1 MDGPPNRGCREGQP
15 IPRALRV
22 PCCRGLDEEQHVAH
36 LVRWDSGTFSENTGP
51 QWLSWEGL
59 GLEKW
64 GHLITTS
71 LVNVLGTQEPESLE
85 EKVP

>member
-1 MDGPPNRGCREGQP
+1 M
-15 IPRALRV
+15 
-22 PCCRGLDEEQHVAH
+22 AH
-36 LVRWDSGTFSENTGP
+36 LVRCDSGTVSENTRP

-64 GHLITTS
+64 DHLITTS
-71 LVNVLGTQEPESLE
+71 LVNPLGTQEPESLD